1 MQLYVLRTIYN
12 EECTIGLMLIN
23 DAVFGYT
30 LEDVVRPNNSPKVY
44 GKTAI
49 PSGRY
54 QVIVNTS
61 SRFNRPMPLL
71 LNVPGFSGIRIHGGN
86 TDKDTEGCIL
96 VAKKKVSNTC
106 ISQSLEKELTNILLS
121 KKENHYIEIL
131 NSYPY
136 KGVI

>member
-1 MQLYVLRTIYN
+1 MNLYVLRTNYN

-23 DAVFGYT
+23 DTVFGYT

>member
-1 MQLYVLRTIYN
+1 MNLYVLRTIYN

-23 DAVFGYT
+23 DTVFGYT

>member
-1 MQLYVLRTIYN
+1 MNLYVLRTNYN

-23 DAVFGYT
+23 DTVFGYT

-61 SRFNRPMPLL
+61 PRFNRPMPLL

-96 VAKKKVSNTC
+96 VAKKKVSNTR